1 MDRTSIIVIV
11 VCFILIGVWSFVLMP
26 KWYPQ
31 KPLPTRGTNAPA
43 TTVTG
48 TNQMTN
54 PSVLAEAPTNA
65 PRVVVNNN
73 VPEDLVVISNENARY
88 TFTSHGGGLKLVEL
102 VKYPETVSTR
112 RQRQPQTN
120 RVATLNSFA
129 PSPTLAILDGEA
141 VQGDG
146 VFKLSKTD
154 ENAVRAEKAL
164 PNGLTIIKDFQ
175 LSTNYLVVAT
185 VRLENHTN
193 QSLSLPPAELTV
205 GTAT

>member
-1 MDRTSIIVIV
+1 MDRTSILIIV
-11 VCFILIGVWSFVLMP
+11 VCFILIGLWSFVLMP

-31 KPLPTRGTNAPA
+31 KPMPRGTNAPSA
-43 TTVTG
+43 TVTG
-48 TNQMTN
+48 TNQVAVTHA
-54 PSVLAEAPTNA
+54 PVLAEATTNA
-65 PRVVVNNN
+65 PRVVLNTN

-102 VKYPETVSTR
+102 LRYPETVSTR
-112 RQRQPQTN
+112 RQRQPVTN

-175 LSTNYLVVAT
+175 LSSNYLMT
-185 VRLENHTN
+185 VTVKMENHSGQT
-193 QSLSLPPAELTV
+193 LTLPQQEWV
-205 GTAT
+205 V